1 MKPLN
6 INGCVEDDYY
16 YTTLNI
22 ATAMNNTAQSATEI
36 EETGRYVSADNAI
49 VVKGLRK
56 SFKKLTVLNGID
68 LCVKRGT
75 VLALLGPN
83 GAGKTTTIRILST
96 LLLPDGGQALIHGFD
111 VVREANKVRTL
122 IGLTG
127 QYAAVDEYLT
137 GEENLHMIG
146 RLYRLSHKDIKRRTQ
161 ELLELF
167 DLMEASA
174 RTVKTYSGGMR
185 RRLDLAVSLI
195 AAPPIIFLDEPT
207 TGLDPRSRLIM
218 WDIIEQLV
226 AAGTTILLTTQDM
239 DEADRLADNIVVID
253 GGRIIAE
260 GTSDELKQRVG
271 SERLEMTIAEASSFE
286 TAKRVIDGGDGSLHL
301 DNKTRT
307 LSLAAT
313 KGDGVRQ
320 LKQVLSRLDEAGVR
334 VENVSFRRPTL
345 DDVFLTLTGHTTTT
359 TTTTTEQSNGQ
370 RELEKSGGGLSK

>member
-1 MKPLN
+1 MEP
-6 INGCVEDDYY
+6 
-16 YTTLNI
+16 TLEVQKSI
-22 ATAMNNTAQSATEI
+22 
-36 EETGRYVSADNAI
+36 SADNAI

-56 SFKKLTVLNGID
+56 SFKKLTVLAGID
-68 LCVKRGT
+68 LYVKRGT

-111 VVREANKVRTL
+111 VVREANKVRSL

-146 RLYRLSHKDIKRRTQ
+146 RLYRLSHQDIKRRTQ

-239 DEADRLADNIVVID
+239 DEADHLADKIVVLD
-253 GGRIIAE
+253 GGKIIAE

-271 SERLEMTIAEASSFE
+271 SERLEITIAEASSFE
-286 TAKRVIDGGDGSLHL
+286 TAKRVVDGEGLHL
-301 DNKTRT
+301 DSKTRT
-307 LSLAAT
+307 LSLAT
-313 KGDGVRQ
+313 KGGVHQ
-320 LKQVLSRLDEAGVR
+320 LKQVLSRLEEASVG
-334 VENVSFRRPTL
+334 VENVSFHRPTL
-345 DDVFLTLTGHTTTT
+345 DDVFLTLTGHTT
-359 TTTTTEQSNGQ
+359 EQPNI
-370 RELEKSGGGLSK
+370 EIEKKEAKK

>member
-1 MKPLN
+1 MENK
-6 INGCVEDDYY
+6 IG
-16 YTTLNI
+16 
-22 ATAMNNTAQSATEI
+22 SATEI

-111 VVREANKVRTL
+111 VVREANKVRSL

-146 RLYRLSHKDIKRRTQ
+146 RLYRLSHQDIKRRTQ

-239 DEADRLADNIVVID
+239 DEADRLADKIIVID
-253 GGRIIAE
+253 GGKIIAE
-260 GTSDELKQRVG
+260 GTSDELKRRVG
-271 SERLEMTIAEASSFE
+271 SERLEITIAEASSFE
-286 TAKRVIDGGDGSLHL
+286 TAKRVVAGGDEGMHL
-301 DNKTRT
+301 DSKTRT

-313 KGDGVRQ
+313 KGDGVHQ
-320 LKQVLSRLDEAGVR
+320 LKQVLSGLDEAGVG
-334 VENVSFRRPTL
+334 VENVSFRHPTL
-345 DDVFLTLTGHTTTT
+345 DDVFLALTGH
-359 TTTTTEQSNGQ
+359 TTTTEQSNGQ
-370 RELEKSGGGLSK
+370 RETEKSGGGLNK